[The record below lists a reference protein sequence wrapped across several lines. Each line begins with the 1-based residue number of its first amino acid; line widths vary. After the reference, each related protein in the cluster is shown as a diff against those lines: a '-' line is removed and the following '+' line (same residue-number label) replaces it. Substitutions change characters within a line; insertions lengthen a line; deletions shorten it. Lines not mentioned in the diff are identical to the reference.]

1 MFYPV
6 HIIISFYDKLFLYF
20 QRPRKR
26 KVKDAFGYWIDEKEL
41 EGKTIQVNRDNLISI
56 GWLTCELTTFLD
68 LNVHLQWSEIFSIDE
83 SHRCS
88 LWVF

>member
-6 HIIISFYDKLFLYF
+6 HIIIKLYCDNLVLYF

-41 EGKTIQVNRDNLISI
+41 EGKTIQVNREHDIFIEILA
-56 GWLTCELTTFLD
+56 CE
-68 LNVHLQWSEIFSIDE
+68 
-83 SHRCS
+83 
-88 LWVF
+88 